1 MPVPTGYLFA
11 LLAMVSI
18 GLLGVLSKLADVY
31 GCRPL
36 NTSVVLFGSSALL
49 MGGVTVGVQ
58 GQSLVPPAAVWGT
71 GLVFGTIA
79 IVAFWVFLYGLQFG
93 KITSSWI
100 FMNMSAIVPVTL
112 SVVLYRERVTAAKAS
127 VLVLVVVSILLL
139 WYDKQRDSGGDASEP
154 RTHRKVWIGAML
166 TTFVLSGI
174 ASFGLRVLA
183 GWGLAAQ
190 YTAVYL
196 VYWYL
201 AGFMVALIGFVFT
214 RNRLTTPNVLIALV
228 MAVASVGGQFFI
240 GVALSRGVPGS
251 VVYML
256 ATGASLCV
264 VVLGGVV
271 FFREPVG
278 SYAKWGLATG
288 LLSAVLLGLG

>member
-1 MPVPTGYLFA
+1 MPVPPGYVFA
-11 LLAMVSI
+11 LLAMFSI
-18 GLLGVLSKLADVY
+18 GMLGVLSKLADAY

-36 NTSVVLFGSSALL
+36 HTSVVLFGSSAVL
-49 MGGVTVGVQ
+49 MSAVTVGGQ

-71 GLVFGTIA
+71 GLVFGTVA
-79 IVAFWVFLYGLQFG
+79 ILAFWIFLYGLQFG
-93 KITSSWI
+93 KITSSWL
-100 FMNMSAIVPVTL
+100 FMNMSAIVPATL
-112 SVVLYRERVTAAKAS
+112 SVVLYHERVTAAKAA

-139 WYDKQRDSGGDASEP
+139 WYDKQRDSSGKAAEP
-154 RTHRKVWIGAML
+154 RTHNKVWMTAML
-166 TTFVLSGI
+166 STFFLSGI

-183 GWGLAAQ
+183 SWGLAAQ

-201 AGFMVALIGFVFT
+201 AGFIVALIGFVP
-214 RNRLTTPNVLIALV
+214 RRERLATANVLIALV
-228 MAVASVGGQFFI
+228 MAVASVGGQYFI
-240 GVALSRGVPGS
+240 GLALSRGVPGT

-271 FFREPVG
+271 FFREHVG

-288 LLSAVLLGLG
+288 LLSALLLGLG